1 MTTRPFLHSIVLTGM
16 MTPSLDARAYRNHLF
31 GNSTNLAVGKAP

>member
-16 MTPSLDARAYRNHLF
+16 MTPSLDARAYRNRLL
-31 GNSTNLAVGKAP
+31 GNSTDLAAGEAP